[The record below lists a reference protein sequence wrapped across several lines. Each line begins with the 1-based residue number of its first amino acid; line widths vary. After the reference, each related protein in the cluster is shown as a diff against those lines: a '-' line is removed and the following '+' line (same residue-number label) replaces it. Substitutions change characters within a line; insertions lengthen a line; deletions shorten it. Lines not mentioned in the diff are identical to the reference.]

1 MKYIY
6 VLKREVMAKEKI
18 RNKELNYKGECH
30 MSKFTNKI
38 IALLPI
44 LLFVL
49 VLHAP
54 PARSQAHVNLPVDM
68 EGVLNGADYKIR
80 VPVGW
85 NGTLLVYAHGYYG
98 KFPDEPDAAPGGEA
112 GENTLLTMGYAVAG
126 TSFRGTGW
134 AVKEGIQ
141 NTLALTNF
149 FRGQVGNPDRIILWG
164 FSMGSVIAF
173 KSIEKYPN
181 IYDGAIAGCAVGAG
195 APMNWDG
202 ALAFSLAYDVALGW
216 QLSWGSVGDVRDDL
230 NFETD
235 VYPILLGQVTNPVNF
250 GRFEFIR
257 LVCDVPF
264 EEFYPDPLDPLKP
277 NWLLTDMIY
286 ATEYR
291 AELECRAKGPVAQ
304 NLDHVYSLTSGE
316 IFYLNGL
323 GVDANALLAEMNART
338 NIEARLPS
346 RKYMERYSDYSGEL
360 KRPVITIHNK
370 ADGLVHVANERVYRD
385 TVFSAGKDDML
396 VQVYVDSVGHCAFE
410 PAQILNVLEAM
421 EYWIATGYPP
431 LPKEV
436 FFLAPGFDNG
446 FMPPLWPF
454 F

>member
-1 MKYIY
+1 
-6 VLKREVMAKEKI
+6 
-18 RNKELNYKGECH
+18 

-38 IALLPI
+38 TVLLLI
-44 LLFVL
+44 LLFVF
-49 VLHAP
+49 VLQAP
-54 PARSQAHVNLPVDM
+54 PARSQAHVELPVNM

-80 VPVGW
+80 VPAGW

-216 QLSWGSVGDVRDDL
+216 PLSWGSVGDVRDDL
-230 NFETD
+230 DFETD
-235 VYPILLGQVTNPVNF
+235 VYPILLDQVTNPANI
-250 GRFEFIR
+250 GLFEFIR
-257 LVCDVPF
+257 LVCDLPYD
-264 EEFYPDPLDPLKP
+264 EFYDPPSY
-277 NWLLTDMIY
+277 WLFKDMLY

-291 AELECRAKGPVAQ
+291 AELERRAKGPVTQ
-304 NLDHVYSLTSGE
+304 NLDHIYSLNPAD
-316 IFYLNGL
+316 IAYLNIL
-323 GVDANALLAEMNART
+323 GVNAINLLSEMNARR

-346 RKYMERYSDYSGEL
+346 RKYMERYSDYSGKL
-360 KRPVITIHNK
+360 KRPVITIHNT
-370 ADGLVHVANERVYRD
+370 ADGLVHVANESVYWD
-385 TVFSAGKDDML
+385 TVFSAGQDDML
-396 VQVYVDSVGHCAFE
+396 VQVYIDSVGHCAFE

-421 EYWIATGYPP
+421 EYWIVTGTPP
-431 LPKEV
+431 FPKISSSWHQG
-436 FFLAPGFDNG
+436 LIT
-446 FMPPLWPF
+446 PLYHLFGPF
-454 F
+454 RKNRPVEAIYKEKYCLQKALMSKQLLF